1 MQVRRGFAENCLMA
15 DKFMADK
22 LVALA
27 KALQT
32 RLLELLKIREVPIF
46 QYKWYFCFLLY
57 KIFNCFKFNA
67 TCTRFNR
74 QEKTD

>member
-1 MQVRRGFAENCLMA
+1 MQVRHGFAENC
-15 DKFMADK
+15 FMADK
-22 LVALA
+22 WLALA

-32 RLLELLKIREVPIF
+32 RLLELFKIRWVPIF
-46 QYKWYFCFLLY
+46 LYKWYFCFFLY

-67 TCTRFNR
+67 TCTGFNR